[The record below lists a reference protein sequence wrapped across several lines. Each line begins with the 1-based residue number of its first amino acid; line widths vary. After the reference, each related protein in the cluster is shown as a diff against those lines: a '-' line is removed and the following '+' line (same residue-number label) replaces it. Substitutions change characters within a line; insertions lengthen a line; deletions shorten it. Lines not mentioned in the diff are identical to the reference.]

1 MEDGIIFTGQ
11 FDNTYQSK
19 KVLLFAAAILIL
31 ENVL

>member
-19 KVLLFAAAILIL
+19 KVPLFAAAILIL
-31 ENVL
+31 ENGL